1 MGSGTCV
8 QTSSDGGCSP
18 QRRRRRTLPGQHWLA
33 RNLCDYCCLLQRRR
47 SRTLLAP
54 ASLVDE
60 FVGRRCLTQ
69 RRRQRLPTTSIYD
82 CLFSFYGFF
91 APLNELLVLSL
102 VFIDCFFLKLLSPK
116 ESVITKITIVFILVS
131 FFQLF

>member
-1 MGSGTCV
+1 MGSGLGLVYKHHATGVVCFNDDGTGQSLSARNLCV
-8 QTSSDGGCSP
+8 YYCLP
-18 QRRRRRTLPGQHWLA
+18 QRRRHNSPG
-33 RNLCDYCCLLQRRR
+33 
-47 SRTLLAP
+47 
-54 ASLVDE
+54 ASQLVCK

-102 VFIDCFFLKLLSPK
+102 VFIDCLFLKLLTPK